1 MVAVHVQFAV
11 GDTALPAP
19 EQIVTWASTVFD
31 ESARGELTI
40 RVVDIDEAKK
50 LNATYRHVDKA
61 SNVLSFPADWESDEC
76 AKYFGDIAIC
86 AEVVQCEAKTQ
97 GKTLHAHWA
106 HMVVHG
112 VLHLLGHDHQ
122 GERDSEQMEARE
134 IALLKQFGFSNPYEL
149 D

>member
-1 MVAVHVQFAV
+1 M
-11 GDTALPAP
+11 
-19 EQIVTWASTVFD
+19 
-31 ESARGELTI
+31 
-40 RVVDIDEAKK
+40 VDIDEAKK

-76 AKYFGDIAIC
+76 TKYFGDIAIC
-86 AEVVQCEAKTQ
+86 AEVVDCEAKTQ
-97 GKTLHAHWA
+97 GKALHAHWA

-122 GERDSEQMEARE
+122 GQRDSEQMEARE